1 MQHNHEMRYA
11 IASVAHAMISGC
23 EDPSKI
29 MGGLHPLS
37 LRTQVLLHIWSSTIS
52 PLCSEICSVW
62 AKNELEA
69 ASYFGKIDDS
79 LPFSRSVE
87 SPVTPK
93 RHLGTRRLH
102 FR

>member
-1 MQHNHEMRYA
+1 MKSYA
-11 IASVAHAMISGC
+11 IASVAHAMMISDC

-37 LRTQVLLHIWSSTIS
+37 LRTRSAPYLVQHNS

-69 ASYFGKIDDS
+69 ASYFGKIDNS

-87 SPVTPK
+87 SPVTPE

>member
-1 MQHNHEMRYA
+1 MVSRVNSEYPARMQHNHEMRYA
-11 IASVAHAMISGC
+11 IASVAHAMMISIVA
-23 EDPSKI
+23 DPSKI

-69 ASYFGKIDDS
+69 RPTSARLMTVCRS
-79 LPFSRSVE
+79 LG
-87 SPVTPK
+87 
-93 RHLGTRRLH
+93 L
-102 FR
+102 